1 MAFRSTFETP
11 TGVGIAE
18 VYKEDQTMA
27 LKHGDEHY
35 TMFTFTENGQVM
47 NRRLHKLEIQD
58 RTGKV
63 HILEGKLLPNVITA
77 STGQGQKGHHVATIL
92 LNPESAKSLIPSQDG
107 YAWPTHRDVLHG
119 LAAVV
124 LFMMMQRFVHIASA
138 LP

>member
-1 MAFRSTFETP
+1 
-11 TGVGIAE
+11 
-18 VYKEDQTMA
+18 MA

-47 NRRLHKLEIQD
+47 NRRLHRIEFQD

-63 HILEGKLLPNVITA
+63 HVLEGKQLPNHIMA
-77 STGQGQKGHHVATIL
+77 HTGQAQKGQHCATIL
-92 LNPESAKSLIPSQDG
+92 LEPEKAKSLIPE
-107 YAWPTHRDVLHG
+107 AWPTHRDVLNG

-124 LFMMMQRFVHIASA
+124 LFMMMQHFAHLASA